1 MDVKTSRRRCLGLRL
16 RPGVVRLIFQS
27 LSGGRPALILAGRKG
42 LIDTNRNAIRSTRGP
57 GASEQS
63 RSLKRRNPDRRAGAH
78 NKNKR
83 PGESSVH
90 QTPEADPPPPRRAA
104 LWLILAFLL
113 PSLGTLTGS
122 FLYDDLPL
130 IVQNDRLHSLAR
142 LGEIWT
148 HGYWPDRPGLTL
160 YRPVAETVWSLLWSL
175 GGGNPW
181 PFHLL
186 NLLLGSAVV
195 VLVHR
200 LLLDLRLPARAA
212 FFASLLFAVLPI
224 HTEVTAAIIG
234 GNELLAAALGL
245 GALLLYRRGAFG
257 GALILY
263 VLAVFSKESAAA
275 VAGLAFL
282 FPWFEPGPRRPL
294 NFRRLAV
301 HGMVVAAVV
310 GLALWA
316 RAAVAEGAVFIPA
329 IDNPMALVA
338 APRRI
343 LTALW
348 VQVLYV
354 GRTLLPFTLSADY
367 SYKEIP
373 LVMGLHDGRA
383 WAGLALVVLAALAFL
398 KQPATRLGLAF
409 WVVLFLPAANLLM
422 PIGTMMGERL
432 VYLPSIGLALLVVQA
447 LARLPAKEIFL
458 AGLVLLLAVR
468 TTVRN
473 RDWHDADA
481 FYPKLAQTSP
491 GSAKTHY
498 FLGCYK
504 AARDDPAGALAEYN
518 QAIAI
523 FPAYPE
529 ALNNRGCILS
539 TLGRIAEA
547 KASFREC
554 LIFNPGHS
562 GAAASLATLE
572 AGLNLVPQKPR
583 L

>member
-1 MDVKTSRRRCLGLRL
+1 MKQKKTDHRATAQRGKRTGQPSV
-16 RPGVVRLIFQS
+16 PVA
-27 LSGGRPALILAGRKG
+27 PAVDA
-42 LIDTNRNAIRSTRGP
+42 
-57 GASEQS
+57 Q
-63 RSLKRRNPDRRAGAH
+63 
-78 NKNKR
+78 
-83 PGESSVH
+83 
-90 QTPEADPPPPRRAA
+90 PPRCAA
-104 LWLILAFLL
+104 LWLVLAFLL
-113 PSLGTLTGS
+113 PNLGTLTGS

-130 IVQNDRLHSLAR
+130 IVQNERLHSLAR

-160 YRPVAETVWSLLWSL
+160 YRPVAQTIWSLLWNL
-175 GGGNPW
+175 GDGNPW

-186 NLLLGSAVV
+186 NLILGSVVV
-195 VLVHR
+195 VLTYH
-200 LLLDLRLPARAA
+200 LLLSLRVPARTA
-212 FFASLLFAVLPI
+212 FFATLLFAILPI

-234 GNELLAAALGL
+234 GNELLAAGLGL
-245 GALLLYRRGAFG
+245 GALLLYRRGAFV

-263 VLAVFSKESAAA
+263 LLAVFSKESAAA
-275 VAGLAFL
+275 IAGLAFL
-282 FPWFEPGPRRPL
+282 FPWLEPGQRPPM
-294 NFRRLAV
+294 NFRRMVA

-348 VQVLYV
+348 VQVLYFS
-354 GRTLLPFTLSADY
+354 RTLFPLTLSADY

-373 LVMGLHDGRA
+373 LVMSLQDGRA
-383 WAGLALVVLAALAFL
+383 WAGLALALSAAAAFL
-398 KQPATRLGLAF
+398 KWPATRLGIVF
-409 WVVLFLPAANLLM
+409 WVLLFLPAANLLM

-432 VYLPSIGLALLVVQA
+432 VYLPSIGLTLLLVQG
-447 LARLPAKEIFL
+447 LRRLPGKEFVL
-458 AGLVLLLAVR
+458 AGLVLLFAGRTAVR
-468 TTVRN
+468 N
-473 RDWHDADA
+473 LDWHDADA
-481 FYPKLAQTSP
+481 FYPKLAETSP

-504 AARDDPAGALAEYN
+504 AARDDPAGALAEYDR
-518 QAIAI
+518 AISI

-529 ALNNRGCILS
+529 ALNNRGCILI

-554 LIFNPGHS
+554 LIFNSAHT
-562 GAAASLATLE
+562 GAAASLSSLE
-572 AGLNLVPQKPR
+572 AGKVFVPSKPR